1 MSSTTQQSQLSQGTQ
16 QSQISFNSLEEFFK
30 YEKELPTFDK
40 AVLENFFIFV
50 VTISDNND
58 KVLHLTII
66 YIN

>member
-40 AVLENFFIFV
+40 AVLENFFIFE